1 MNKVI
6 MRERTRDSRK
16 HKEETREN
24 KLTDQCPITVPDLIA
39 KVLPIEDK
47 RIANEKVV

>member
-6 MRERTRDSRK
+6 MREGTRDARK
-16 HKEETREN
+16 NKEKTGEN
-24 KLTDQCPITVPDLIA
+24 KMADQCPITVPDLIA